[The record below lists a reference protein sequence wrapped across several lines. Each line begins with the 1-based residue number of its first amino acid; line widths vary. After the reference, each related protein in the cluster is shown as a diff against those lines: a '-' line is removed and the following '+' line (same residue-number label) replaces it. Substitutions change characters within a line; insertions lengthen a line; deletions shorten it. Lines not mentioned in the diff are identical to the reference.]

1 MYSLDILCEAL
12 SHLREVWRDGR
23 LEELPILS
31 HGVVNAVT
39 VSPERMRN
47 ELTAVVSQ
55 RYFDAE
61 FDRTLAQDVP
71 PDELVLLRN
80 LRRLMEDR

>member
-12 SHLREVWRDGR
+12 SHLREVWRDER
-23 LEELPILS
+23 LD
-31 HGVVNAVT
+31 AVT
-39 VSPERMRN
+39 ISPERMRN
-47 ELTAVVSQ
+47 ELAAVVSQ

-71 PDELVLLRN
+71 PVE
-80 LRRLMEDR
+80 LMEEAD